1 MALNEQPI
9 EHRSSNFTRFT
20 AARAD
25 LSGGVVVERPARL
38 TDAQFAQDVAEF
50 AAWHRGAI
58 WTQLNGF
65 AGYDCLHFDIR
76 MAAK

>member
-1 MALNEQPI
+1 MAINETPI
-9 EHRSSNFTRFT
+9 EHCSYNFTRFT

-38 TDAQFAQDVAEF
+38 SEAQFAQDVAEF

-58 WTQLNGF
+58 WDQLNGF
-65 AGYDCLHFDIR
+65 AGYDCLRFDIR
-76 MAAK
+76 TVD